1 MKKLLLLSISL
12 FLVTSICH
20 SQPQIKVTEV
30 GSVRFY
36 KPYET
41 IYKNLYCMRMKP
53 YRINDTIIFS
63 KLLFGGV
70 QFEAIYQF
78 KNDKLI
84 EILLRKDFNGEEFT
98 HIAEVMKTNYGRHSE
113 KNITET
119 GFEVLWDLE
128 NVDIT
133 LNVNASKSRYTILF
147 VTKNNLLCIVKKN

>member
-1 MKKLLLLSISL
+1 MKKLLLLYISL

-20 SQPQIKVTEV
+20 SQPQIKVTEI
-30 GSVRFY
+30 GSVRLY

-41 IYKNLYCMRMKP
+41 IYKNLYCMRADP
-53 YRINDTIIFS
+53 YRINDTVMFS

-98 HIAEVMKTNYGRHSE
+98 HIAEVMKTNYGRQTE
-113 KNITET
+113 KNLTEN
-119 GFEVLWDLE
+119 GFEVFWNLD
-128 NVDIT
+128 NIDIT
-133 LNVNASKSRYTILF
+133 LNVNMSKNRYTIFF
-147 VTKNNLLCIVKKN
+147 VTKNNLLCINKKN